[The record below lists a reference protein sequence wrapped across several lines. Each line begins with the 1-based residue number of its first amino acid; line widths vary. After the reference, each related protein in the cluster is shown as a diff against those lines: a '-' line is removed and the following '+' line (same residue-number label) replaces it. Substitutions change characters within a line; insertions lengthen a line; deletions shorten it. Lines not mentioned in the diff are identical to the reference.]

1 MNSVQYTERMGES
14 IGELLKG
21 RRMELELS
29 LRFVAREAGISPSYL
44 VALEQGRNPTTG
56 RPPMPSPRV
65 LAALGRVLGIGR
77 TTLLELAAPQP
88 PSPHVLLYQ
97 TGARPGSPADAARR
111 LFADAVDG
119 WLEVPPPG
127 GTGPLAALENSL
139 VGHRGASSASR
150 LGLMF
155 GARPRHRR
163 GADLRADIDREAT
176 WEEDVAEICRHALG
190 VEPVA
195 NVCVYREAD
204 IRRRADVLDPLTS
217 ALELV
222 RTHPVVAVQG
232 SSTGVVT
239 GPRAIER
246 VLGGVAP
253 PTTDPDTWRELVRVA
268 AVGLASEA

>member
-1 MNSVQYTERMGES
+1 MSVQYTERMDDS
-14 IGELLKG
+14 IGELLKS

-88 PSPHVLLYQ
+88 ASPHVLLYQ
-97 TGARPGSPADAARR
+97 TGARPGSPADAARL
-111 LFADAVDG
+111 LFADAVDR

-127 GTGPLAALENSL
+127 GTGLQAALEESL
-139 VGHRGASSASR
+139 VSHRDASGASR
-150 LGLMF
+150 LGLIF
-155 GARPRHRR
+155 GARPRYRR
-163 GADLRADIDREAT
+163 GGDLAADIEREAT
-176 WEEDVAEICRHALG
+176 WEEDVATICRHTLG

-204 IRRRADVLDPLTS
+204 ICRRDDPDPLTS

-232 SSTGVVT
+232 SATGVVT
-239 GPRAIER
+239 GPRAVER

-253 PTTDPDTWRELVRVA
+253 PTTDHDTWRELVRVA
-268 AVGLASEA
+268 AIGLADQA